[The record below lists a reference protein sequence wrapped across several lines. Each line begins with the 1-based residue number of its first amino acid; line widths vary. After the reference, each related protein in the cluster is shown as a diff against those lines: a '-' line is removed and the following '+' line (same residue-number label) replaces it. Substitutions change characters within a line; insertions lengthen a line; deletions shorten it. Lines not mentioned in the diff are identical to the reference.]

1 MLGFENILSGL
12 KPLSGRLLALAG
24 MLLVAL
30 NIRTAVSSLSP
41 IIPFIRDDFNL
52 PTLAVSF
59 LGMFPPLSFALSG
72 LIAPIITRRI
82 GLEAALL
89 TLLAT
94 ISMGSVVRAI
104 SGDWSLLSVGTML
117 ALVGMGMGN
126 VLLPVVVR
134 KYFPDRLGSMTALYL
149 VIVSIGAFTPPLIA
163 VPVAETFGWR
173 VSLGQ
178 WAIVA
183 MIAALPW
190 LFELRFNRVEEKV
203 VTEALTIPTN
213 VRHVRIWKSPT
224 AMAMVVIW
232 AVSSLNGYANFA
244 WLPQILL
251 DESGS
256 TPAEA
261 GILLALYAAMGIP
274 AALSMPVLAIRYPN
288 QAPLIYLSGVL
299 FFAGYGGLI
308 FFPGWWSWLWVLLA
322 GLGPILF
329 PLNLALF
336 NIRSKSPETLLRIS
350 GFAQG
355 FGYLAAAMGPLVL
368 GILHELTGTWTS
380 SLWFLFLS
388 AVPALFA
395 GSIIAKQR
403 SIDEELQQRS

>member
-1 MLGFENILSGL
+1 VTR
-12 KPLSGRLLALAG
+12 KPLTGRLLALFG

-30 NIRTAVSSLSP
+30 NVRTAVSSLSP
-41 IIPFIRDDFNL
+41 IIPFIRDDFEL
-52 PTLAVSF
+52 STLAVSF
-59 LGMFPPLSFALSG
+59 LGMLPPLGFALSG
-72 LIAPIITRRI
+72 LIAPIITRRL

-94 ISMGSVVRAI
+94 IVLGSLIRAV
-104 SGDWSLLSVGTML
+104 SGDWSLLSVGTLL

-134 KYFPDRLGSMTALYL
+134 KYFPDRIGSMTALYL
-149 VIVSIGAFTPPLIA
+149 VIVSIGAFSPPLIA
-163 VPVAETFGWR
+163 VPVAEAAGWR

-183 MIAALPW
+183 MIASIPWIFAL
-190 LFELRFNRVEEKV
+190 RQNKVEEPV
-203 VTEALTIPTN
+203 VTQALTIPIS
-213 VRHVRIWKSPT
+213 VRHVKIWKSPT
-224 AMAMVVIW
+224 ALAMVVIW
-232 AVSSLNGYANFA
+232 AVSSLNGYAIFA
-244 WLPQILL
+244 WLPQILM

-274 AALSMPVLAIRYPN
+274 AALSMPVLAVRYPN
-288 QAPLIYLSGVL
+288 QAPLIYLSGIL
-299 FFAGYGGLI
+299 FFIGYGGLI
-308 FFPGWWSWLWVLLA
+308 FLPGWWSWLWVLLA

-336 NIRSKSPETLLRIS
+336 NIRTRSQETLLRIS

-355 FGYLAAAMGPLVL
+355 FGYLAAATGPLVI
-368 GILHELTGTWTS
+368 GILHEITGSWTS
-380 SLWFLFLS
+380 SLWFLFLT
-388 AVPALFA
+388 AIPAMLA
-395 GSIIAKQR
+395 GRIISRQKT
-403 SIDEELQQRS
+403 IDEELEQRS

>member
-1 MLGFENILSGL
+1 M
-12 KPLSGRLLALAG
+12 
-24 MLLVAL
+24 AL
-30 NIRTAVSSLSP
+30 NVRTAVSSLSP
-41 IIPFIRDDFNL
+41 IIPFIRDDFELSN
-52 PTLAVSF
+52 LAVSF
-59 LGMFPPLSFALSG
+59 LGMLPPLGFALSG

-82 GLEAALL
+82 CLEAALL

-94 ISMGSVVRAI
+94 IALGSVIRAV

-134 KYFPDRLGSMTALYL
+134 KYFPDRIGSMTALYL
-149 VIVSIGAFTPPLIA
+149 VIVSIGAFSPPLIA
-163 VPVAETFGWR
+163 VPVAEAAGWR

-178 WAIVA
+178 WAVVA
-183 MIAALPW
+183 LIASIPW
-190 LFELRFNRVEEKV
+190 LFALRQNKVEEPV
-203 VTEALTIPTN
+203 VTQALTIPIS
-213 VRHVRIWKSPT
+213 VRHVKIWKSPT

-232 AVSSLNGYANFA
+232 AVSALNGYAIFA
-244 WLPQILL
+244 WLPQILM

-274 AALSMPVLAIRYPN
+274 AALSMPVLAVRYPN
-288 QAPLIYLSGVL
+288 QAPLIYLSGIL
-299 FFAGYGGLI
+299 FFVGYGGLI
-308 FFPGWWSWLWVLLA
+308 FLPGFWSWAWVLLA

-336 NIRSKSPETLLRIS
+336 NIRTKSQETLLRIS

-355 FGYLAAAMGPLVL
+355 FGYLAAATGPLVI
-368 GILHELTGTWTS
+368 GVLHELTGTWTS
-380 SLWFLFLS
+380 SLWFLFLT
-388 AVPALFA
+388 AIPAMLA
-395 GSIIAKQR
+395 GRVIARQKT
-403 SIDEELQQRS
+403 IDEELEQRS

>member
-1 MLGFENILSGL
+1 M
-12 KPLSGRLLALAG
+12 LALAG

-30 NIRTAVSSLSP
+30 NVRTAVSSLSP
-41 IIPFIRDDFNL
+41 IIPFIRDDFELSN
-52 PTLAVSF
+52 LAVSF
-59 LGMFPPLSFALSG
+59 LGMLPPLGFALSG

-94 ISMGSVVRAI
+94 IALGSVIRAV
-104 SGDWSLLSVGTML
+104 SGDWSLLSAGTML

-134 KYFPDRLGSMTALYL
+134 KYFPDRIGSMTGLYL
-149 VIVSIGAFTPPLIA
+149 VIVSIGAFSPPLIA
-163 VPVAETFGWR
+163 VPVAEAAGWR

-178 WAIVA
+178 WAVVA
-183 MIAALPW
+183 LIASIPW
-190 LFELRFNRVEEKV
+190 LFALRQNKVEEPV
-203 VTEALTIPTN
+203 VTQALTIPIS
-213 VRHVRIWKSPT
+213 VRHVKIWKSPT

-232 AVSSLNGYANFA
+232 AVSSLNGYAIFA
-244 WLPQILL
+244 WLPQILM
-251 DESGS
+251 DESAS

-274 AALSMPVLAIRYPN
+274 AALSMPVLAVRYPN
-288 QAPLIYLSGVL
+288 QAPLIYLSGIL
-299 FFAGYGGLI
+299 FFIGYGGLI
-308 FFPGWWSWLWVLLA
+308 FLPGWWSWAWVLLA

-336 NIRSKSPETLLRIS
+336 NIRTKSQETLLRIS

-355 FGYLAAAMGPLVL
+355 FGYLAAATGPLVI
-368 GILHELTGTWTS
+368 GVLHDLTGNWTS
-380 SLWFLFLS
+380 SLWFLFLT
-388 AVPALFA
+388 AIPAMLA
-395 GSIIAKQR
+395 GRVIARQKT
-403 SIDEELQQRS
+403 IDEELEQRS

>member
-1 MLGFENILSGL
+1 
-12 KPLSGRLLALAG
+12 

-30 NIRTAVSSLSP
+30 NVRTAVSSLSP
-41 IIPFIRDDFNL
+41 IIPFIREDFEL
-52 PTLAVSF
+52 STLAVSF
-59 LGMFPPLSFALSG
+59 LGMIPPLGFALSG

-94 ISMGSVVRAI
+94 IVVGSLIRAI

-134 KYFPDRLGSMTALYL
+134 KYFPDRIGSMTALYL
-149 VIVSIGAFTPPLIA
+149 VIVSIGAFSPPLIA
-163 VPVAETFGWR
+163 VPVAEAAGWR

-178 WAIVA
+178 WALVA
-183 MIAALPW
+183 LIASIPW
-190 LFELRFNRVEEKV
+190 LFALRQNKVEEPV
-203 VTEALTIPTN
+203 VTQALTIPIN
-213 VRHVRIWKSPT
+213 VRHVMIWKSPT

-232 AVSSLNGYANFA
+232 AVSSLNGYAIFA
-244 WLPQILL
+244 WLPQILM

-256 TPAEA
+256 TAAEA

-274 AALSMPVLAIRYPN
+274 AALSMPVLAVRYPN
-288 QAPLIYLSGVL
+288 QAPLIYLSGML
-299 FFAGYGGLI
+299 FFVGYGGLI
-308 FFPGWWSWLWVLLA
+308 FLPGWWSWAWVLLA

-336 NIRSKSPETLLRIS
+336 NIRTKSQETLLRIS

-355 FGYLAAAMGPLVL
+355 FGYLAAAMGPLVI
-368 GILHELTGTWTS
+368 GVLHELTGSWTS
-380 SLWFLFLS
+380 SLWFLFLT
-388 AVPALFA
+388 AIPAMLA
-395 GSIIAKQR
+395 GRVIARQKT
-403 SIDEELQQRS
+403 IDEELQQRS

>member
-1 MLGFENILSGL
+1 
-12 KPLSGRLLALAG
+12 

-30 NIRTAVSSLSP
+30 NVRTAVSSLSP
-41 IIPFIRDDFNL
+41 IIPFIREDFEL
-52 PTLAVSF
+52 STLAVSF
-59 LGMFPPLSFALSG
+59 LGMLPPLGFALSG

-94 ISMGSVVRAI
+94 IALGSVIRAV

-117 ALVGMGMGN
+117 ALIGMGMGN

-134 KYFPDRLGSMTALYL
+134 KYFPDRIGSMTGLYL
-149 VIVSIGAFTPPLIA
+149 VIVSIGAFSPPLIA
-163 VPVAETFGWR
+163 VPVAEAASWR

-178 WAIVA
+178 WAVVA
-183 MIAALPW
+183 LIASIPW
-190 LFELRFNRVEEKV
+190 LFALRQNKVEEPV
-203 VTEALTIPTN
+203 VTQALTIPIT
-213 VRHVRIWKSPT
+213 VRHVKIWKSPT

-232 AVSSLNGYANFA
+232 AVSSLNGYAIFA
-244 WLPQILL
+244 WLPQILM

-274 AALSMPVLAIRYPN
+274 AALSMPVLAVRYPN
-288 QAPLIYLSGVL
+288 QAPLIYLSGIL
-299 FFAGYGGLI
+299 FFVGYGGLI
-308 FFPGWWSWLWVLLA
+308 FLPGWWSWAWVLLA

-336 NIRSKSPETLLRIS
+336 NIRTKSQETLLRIS

-355 FGYLAAAMGPLVL
+355 FGYLAAATGPLVI
-368 GILHELTGTWTS
+368 GVLHELTGNWTS
-380 SLWFLFLS
+380 SLWFLFLT
-388 AVPALFA
+388 AIPAMLA
-395 GSIIAKQR
+395 GRVIARQKT
-403 SIDEELQQRS
+403 IDEELEQRS

>member
-1 MLGFENILSGL
+1 
-12 KPLSGRLLALAG
+12 

-30 NIRTAVSSLSP
+30 NVRTAVSSLSP
-41 IIPFIRDDFNL
+41 IIPFIRDDFEL
-52 PTLAVSF
+52 STLAVSF
-59 LGMFPPLSFALSG
+59 LGMLPPLGFALSG
-72 LIAPIITRRI
+72 LIAPLITRRI

-94 ISMGSVVRAI
+94 IVVGSLIRAI

-134 KYFPDRLGSMTALYL
+134 KYFPDRIGSMTALYL

-163 VPVAETFGWR
+163 VPIAEAAGWR

-178 WAIVA
+178 WALLA
-183 MIAALPW
+183 LIASIPW
-190 LFELRFNRVEEKV
+190 LFALKQNKIEETV
-203 VTEALTIPTN
+203 VTQALTIPIN
-213 VRHVRIWKSPT
+213 VRHVKIWKSPT

-232 AVSSLNGYANFA
+232 AVSSLNGYAIFA
-244 WLPQILL
+244 WLPQILM

-256 TPAEA
+256 TPTEA
-261 GILLALYAAMGIP
+261 GILLALYASMGIP
-274 AALSMPVLAIRYPN
+274 AALSMPVLAVRYPN
-288 QAPLIYLSGVL
+288 QAPLIYLSGLL
-299 FFAGYGGLI
+299 FFIGYGGLI
-308 FFPGWWSWLWVLLA
+308 FLPGSWSWAWVLLA

-336 NIRSKSPETLLRIS
+336 NIRTKSQETLLRIS

-355 FGYLAAAMGPLVL
+355 FGYLAAAMGPLVI
-368 GILHELTGTWTS
+368 GVLHELTGTWTS
-380 SLWFLFLS
+380 SLWFLFLT
-388 AVPALFA
+388 AIPAMLA
-395 GSIIAKQR
+395 GRIIARQKT
-403 SIDEELQQRS
+403 IDEELQQRS

>member
-1 MLGFENILSGL
+1 MTI
-12 KPLSGRLLALAG
+12 KPLTGRLLALFG

-30 NIRTAVSSLSP
+30 NVRTAVSSLSP
-41 IIPFIRDDFNL
+41 IIPFIRDDFEL
-52 PTLAVSF
+52 STLAVSF
-59 LGMFPPLSFALSG
+59 LGMLPPLGFALSG
-72 LIAPIITRRI
+72 LIAPIITRRL

-94 ISMGSVVRAI
+94 IVLGSLIRAV
-104 SGDWSLLSVGTML
+104 SGDWSLLSVGTLL

-134 KYFPDRLGSMTALYL
+134 KYFPDRIGSMTALYL
-149 VIVSIGAFTPPLIA
+149 VIVSIGAFSPPLIA
-163 VPVAETFGWR
+163 VPVAEAAGWR

-178 WAIVA
+178 WAMVA
-183 MIAALPW
+183 LIASIPWIFAL
-190 LFELRFNRVEEKV
+190 RQNKVEEPV
-203 VTEALTIPTN
+203 VTQALTIPIS
-213 VRHVRIWKSPT
+213 VRHVKIWKSPT

-232 AVSSLNGYANFA
+232 AVSALNGYAIFA
-244 WLPQILL
+244 WLPQILM

-274 AALSMPVLAIRYPN
+274 AALSMPVLAVRYPN
-288 QAPLIYLSGVL
+288 QAPLIYLSGIL
-299 FFAGYGGLI
+299 FFIGYGGLI
-308 FFPGWWSWLWVLLA
+308 FLPGWWSWLWVLLA

-336 NIRSKSPETLLRIS
+336 NIRTRSQETLLRIS

-355 FGYLAAAMGPLVL
+355 FGYLAAATGPLVI
-368 GILHELTGTWTS
+368 GILHEITGTWTS
-380 SLWFLFLS
+380 SLWFLFLT
-388 AVPALFA
+388 AIPAMLA
-395 GSIIAKQR
+395 GRIISKQKT
-403 SIDEELQQRS
+403 IDEELEQRS

>member
-1 MLGFENILSGL
+1 M
-12 KPLSGRLLALAG
+12 
-24 MLLVAL
+24 AL
-30 NIRTAVSSLSP
+30 NVRTAVSSLSP
-41 IIPFIRDDFNL
+41 IIPFIRDDFELSN
-52 PTLAVSF
+52 LAVSF
-59 LGMFPPLSFALSG
+59 LGMLPPLGFALSG

-94 ISMGSVVRAI
+94 IALGSVIRAV

-134 KYFPDRLGSMTALYL
+134 KYFPDRIGSMTALYL
-149 VIVSIGAFTPPLIA
+149 VIVSIGAFSPPLIA
-163 VPVAETFGWR
+163 VPVAEAAGWR

-178 WAIVA
+178 WAVVA
-183 MIAALPW
+183 LIASIPW
-190 LFELRFNRVEEKV
+190 LFALRQNKVEEPV
-203 VTEALTIPTN
+203 VTQALTIPIS
-213 VRHVRIWKSPT
+213 VRHVKIWKSPT

-232 AVSSLNGYANFA
+232 AVSALNGYAIFA
-244 WLPQILL
+244 WLPQILM

-274 AALSMPVLAIRYPN
+274 AALSMPVLAVRYPN
-288 QAPLIYLSGVL
+288 QAPLIYLSGIL
-299 FFAGYGGLI
+299 FFVGYGGLI
-308 FFPGWWSWLWVLLA
+308 FLPGFWSWAWVLLA

-336 NIRSKSPETLLRIS
+336 NIRTRSQETLLRIS

-355 FGYLAAAMGPLVL
+355 FGYLAAATGPLVI
-368 GILHELTGTWTS
+368 GVLHELTGTWTS
-380 SLWFLFLS
+380 SLWFLFLT
-388 AVPALFA
+388 AIPAMLA
-395 GSIIAKQR
+395 GRIIARQKT
-403 SIDEELQQRS
+403 IDEELEQRS

>member
-1 MLGFENILSGL
+1 MDNH
-12 KPLSGRLLALAG
+12 KPLTGRLLALAG
-24 MLLVAL
+24 LLLVAL
-30 NIRTAVSSLSP
+30 NLRTAVSSLSP
-41 IIPFIRDDFNL
+41 IIPFVRDSYEL
-52 PTLAVSF
+52 STLAVSF
-59 LGMFPPLSFALSG
+59 LGMLPPLSFAVSG
-72 LIAPIITRRI
+72 LIAPMITRRI

-89 TLLAT
+89 TLLFT
-94 ISMGSVVRAI
+94 ISLGSLIRAT
-104 SGDWSLLSVGTML
+104 SGDWSLLSIGTVL

-134 KYFPDRLGSMTALYL
+134 KYFPDRMGSMTALYL
-149 VIVSIGAFTPPLIA
+149 VVVSIGAFSPALIA
-163 VPVAETFGWR
+163 VPVAEAAGWR
-173 VSLGQ
+173 FSLGQ
-178 WAIVA
+178 WALLAVLA
-183 MIAALPW
+183 SVPW
-190 LFELRFNRVEEKV
+190 LFALRSNRVDEEV
-203 VTEALTIPTN
+203 VTQSLTVPMN

-244 WLPQILL
+244 WLPQILM

-256 TPAEA
+256 TPTEA
-261 GILLALYAAMGIP
+261 GILLALFAAMGLP
-274 AALSMPVLAIRYPN
+274 AALTMPILAVRFPN
-288 QAPLIYLSGVL
+288 QAPMIYLSVIL

-308 FFPGWWSWLWVLLA
+308 FLPGWWSWLWVLLA

-336 NIRSKSPETLLRIS
+336 NIRSKSQETLLRIS

-355 FGYLAAAMGPLVL
+355 FGYLAAALGPLVI
-368 GILHELTGTWTS
+368 GVLHEITGTWTA

-395 GSIIAKQR
+395 GSVISKQR
-403 SIDEELQQRS
+403 SIDQELQLRS

>member
-1 MLGFENILSGL
+1 
-12 KPLSGRLLALAG
+12 

-30 NIRTAVSSLSP
+30 NVRTAVSSLSP
-41 IIPFIRDDFNL
+41 IIPFIRDDFELSN
-52 PTLAVSF
+52 LAVSF
-59 LGMFPPLSFALSG
+59 LGMLPPLGFALSG

-94 ISMGSVVRAI
+94 IALGSVIRAV

-117 ALVGMGMGN
+117 ALIGMGMGN

-134 KYFPDRLGSMTALYL
+134 KYFPDRIGSMTGLYL
-149 VIVSIGAFTPPLIA
+149 VIVSIGAFSPPLIA
-163 VPVAETFGWR
+163 VPVAEAAGWR

-178 WAIVA
+178 WAVVA
-183 MIAALPW
+183 LIASIPW
-190 LFELRFNRVEEKV
+190 LFALRQNKVEEPV
-203 VTEALTIPTN
+203 VTQALTIPIS
-213 VRHVRIWKSPT
+213 VRHVKIWKSPT

-232 AVSSLNGYANFA
+232 AVSSLNGYAIFA
-244 WLPQILL
+244 WLPQILM

-274 AALSMPVLAIRYPN
+274 AALSMPVLAVRYPN
-288 QAPLIYLSGVL
+288 QAPLIYLSGIL
-299 FFAGYGGLI
+299 FFVGYGGLI
-308 FFPGWWSWLWVLLA
+308 FLPGWWSWAWVLLA

-336 NIRSKSPETLLRIS
+336 NIRTKSQETLLRIS

-355 FGYLAAAMGPLVL
+355 FGYLAAATGPLVI
-368 GILHELTGTWTS
+368 GVLHELTGNWTS
-380 SLWFLFLS
+380 SLWFLFLT
-388 AVPALFA
+388 AIPAMLA
-395 GSIIAKQR
+395 GRVIARQKT
-403 SIDEELQQRS
+403 IDEELEQRS

>member
-1 MLGFENILSGL
+1 MKI
-12 KPLSGRLLALAG
+12 KPLTGRLLALVG

-30 NIRTAVSSLSP
+30 NVRTAVSSLSP
-41 IIPFIRDDFNL
+41 IIPFIREDFEL
-52 PTLAVSF
+52 STLAVSF
-59 LGMFPPLSFALSG
+59 LGMLPPLGFALSG

-94 ISMGSVVRAI
+94 IVVGSLIRAV

-134 KYFPDRLGSMTALYL
+134 KYFPDRIGSMTALYL
-149 VIVSIGAFTPPLIA
+149 VIVSIGAFSPPLIA
-163 VPVAETFGWR
+163 VPVAEAAGWR

-178 WAIVA
+178 WALVA
-183 MIAALPW
+183 LIASIPW
-190 LFELRFNRVEEKV
+190 LFALRQNKVEEPV
-203 VTEALTIPTN
+203 VTQALTIPIN
-213 VRHVRIWKSPT
+213 VRHVKIWKSPT
-224 AMAMVVIW
+224 AMAMVIIW
-232 AVSSLNGYANFA
+232 AVSSLNGYAIFA
-244 WLPQILL
+244 WLPQILM

-256 TPAEA
+256 TAAEA

-274 AALSMPVLAIRYPN
+274 AALSMPVLAVRYPN
-288 QAPLIYLSGVL
+288 QAPLIYLSGML
-299 FFAGYGGLI
+299 FFVGYGGLI
-308 FFPGWWSWLWVLLA
+308 FLPGWWSWAWVLLA

-336 NIRSKSPETLLRIS
+336 NIRTKSQETLLRIS

-355 FGYLAAAMGPLVL
+355 FGYLAAAMGPLVI
-368 GILHELTGTWTS
+368 GVLHELTGNWTS
-380 SLWFLFLS
+380 SLWFLFLT
-388 AVPALFA
+388 AIPAMLA
-395 GSIIAKQR
+395 GRVIARQKT
-403 SIDEELQQRS
+403 IDEELQQRS

>member
-1 MLGFENILSGL
+1 M
-12 KPLSGRLLALAG
+12 
-24 MLLVAL
+24 AL
-30 NIRTAVSSLSP
+30 NVRTAVSSLSP
-41 IIPFIRDDFNL
+41 IIPFIRYYFELSN
-52 PTLAVSF
+52 LAVSF
-59 LGMFPPLSFALSG
+59 LGMLPPLGFALSG

-94 ISMGSVVRAI
+94 IALGSVIRAV

-134 KYFPDRLGSMTALYL
+134 KYFPDRIGSITALYL
-149 VIVSIGAFTPPLIA
+149 VIVSIGAFSPPLIA
-163 VPVAETFGWR
+163 VPVAEAAGWR

-178 WAIVA
+178 WAVVA
-183 MIAALPW
+183 LIASIPW
-190 LFELRFNRVEEKV
+190 LFALRQNKVEEPV
-203 VTEALTIPTN
+203 VTQALTIPIS
-213 VRHVRIWKSPT
+213 VRHVKIWKSPT

-232 AVSSLNGYANFA
+232 AVSALNGYAIFA
-244 WLPQILL
+244 WLPQILM

-274 AALSMPVLAIRYPN
+274 AALSMPVLAVRYPN
-288 QAPLIYLSGVL
+288 QAPLIYLSGIL
-299 FFAGYGGLI
+299 FFVGYGGLI
-308 FFPGWWSWLWVLLA
+308 FLPGFWSWAWVLLA

-336 NIRSKSPETLLRIS
+336 NIRTRSQETLLRIS

-355 FGYLAAAMGPLVL
+355 FGYLAAATGPLVI
-368 GILHELTGTWTS
+368 GVLHELTGTWTS
-380 SLWFLFLS
+380 SLWFLFLT
-388 AVPALFA
+388 AIPAMLA
-395 GSIIAKQR
+395 GRVIARQKT
-403 SIDEELQQRS
+403 IDEELEQRS

>member
-1 MLGFENILSGL
+1 
-12 KPLSGRLLALAG
+12 

-30 NIRTAVSSLSP
+30 NVRTAVSSLSP
-41 IIPFIRDDFNL
+41 IIPFIREDFEL
-52 PTLAVSF
+52 STLAVSF
-59 LGMFPPLSFALSG
+59 LGMLPPLGFALSG

-94 ISMGSVVRAI
+94 IALGSVIRAV
-104 SGDWSLLSVGTML
+104 SGEWSLLSVGTML
-117 ALVGMGMGN
+117 ALIGMGMGN

-134 KYFPDRLGSMTALYL
+134 KYFPDRIGSMTGLYL
-149 VIVSIGAFTPPLIA
+149 VIVSIGAFSPPLIA
-163 VPVAETFGWR
+163 VPVAEAAGWR

-178 WAIVA
+178 WAVVA
-183 MIAALPW
+183 LIASIPW
-190 LFELRFNRVEEKV
+190 LFALRQNKVEEPV
-203 VTEALTIPTN
+203 VTQALTIPIS
-213 VRHVRIWKSPT
+213 VRHVKIWKSPT

-232 AVSSLNGYANFA
+232 AVSSLNGYAIFA
-244 WLPQILL
+244 WLPQILM

-274 AALSMPVLAIRYPN
+274 AALSMPVLAVRYPN
-288 QAPLIYLSGVL
+288 QAPLIYLSGIL
-299 FFAGYGGLI
+299 FFVGYGGLI
-308 FFPGWWSWLWVLLA
+308 FLPGWWSWAWVLLA

-336 NIRSKSPETLLRIS
+336 NIRTKSQETLLRIS

-355 FGYLAAAMGPLVL
+355 FGYLAAATGPLVI
-368 GILHELTGTWTS
+368 GVLHELTGNWTS
-380 SLWFLFLS
+380 SLWFLFLT
-388 AVPALFA
+388 AIPAMLA
-395 GSIIAKQR
+395 GRVIARQKT
-403 SIDEELQQRS
+403 IDEELEQRS

>member
-1 MLGFENILSGL
+1 VKVKSLA
-12 KPLSGRLLALAG
+12 GRLLALTG

-30 NIRTAVSSLSP
+30 NVRTAVSSLSP
-41 IIPFIRDDFNL
+41 IVPFIRDEFEL
-52 PTLAVSF
+52 STLAVSF
-59 LGMFPPLSFALSG
+59 LGMLPPLGFALSG
-72 LIAPIITRRI
+72 LIAPMITRRL
-82 GLEAALL
+82 GLEVALL

-94 ISMGSVVRAI
+94 IVVGSLVRAL
-104 SGDWSLLSVGTML
+104 SGDWSLLSVGTMV

-134 KYFPDRLGSMTALYL
+134 KYFPDRIGSMTALYL

-163 VPVAETFGWR
+163 VPVAEAAGWR

-178 WAIVA
+178 WALVA
-183 MIAALPW
+183 LIAAIPW
-190 LFELRFNRVEEKV
+190 LFALRANKVEEPV
-203 VTEALTIPTN
+203 VTESLTIALN
-213 VRHVRIWKSPT
+213 LRHVKIWKSPT

-232 AVSSLNGYANFA
+232 AVSALNGYAVFA
-244 WLPQILL
+244 WLPQILM

-274 AALSMPVLAIRYPN
+274 AALSMPVLAVRYPN
-288 QAPLIYLSGVL
+288 QAPLIYLSGSL

-308 FFPGWWSWLWVLLA
+308 FLPGWWSWVWVLLA

-336 NIRSKSPETLLRIS
+336 NLRTKSQETLLRIS

-355 FGYLAAAMGPLVL
+355 FGYLAAALGPLVI
-368 GILHELTGTWTS
+368 GVLHELTGSWTS
-380 SLWFLFLS
+380 SLWFLFLT
-388 AVPALFA
+388 AIPAMLA
-395 GSIIAKQR
+395 GTVIAKQK
-403 SIDEELQQRS
+403 SIDEELELRS